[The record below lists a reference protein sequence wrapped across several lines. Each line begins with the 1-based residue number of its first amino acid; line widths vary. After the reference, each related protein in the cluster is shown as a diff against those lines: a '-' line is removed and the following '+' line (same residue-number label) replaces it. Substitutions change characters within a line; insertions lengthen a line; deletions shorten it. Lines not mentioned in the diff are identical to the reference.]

1 MPTLPRFVV
10 VTSNTNGKY
19 LRYIDEDIKNY
30 VPAGYLKFSG
40 QEAGSQYAKFEVEM
54 AKSSGNEGLVH
65 IKCCYNNKYWV
76 RRRLDSYLIAA
87 VADEPEED
95 KSKLLCTLF
104 EPVYIN
110 DDVLVDDDK
119 STNHILV
126 LRFLHTGR
134 KEYLTIYQGNQ
145 TGQYEPTLSGQNK
158 PALRGGLYVG
168 DRDPNPKLFDVFTVT
183 DWESLFMM
191 LPKHVAFKGHNGN
204 LLGTGLNEVFASAD
218 GGLSYSSGK
227 LWRLTKGDWLCL
239 DEDNST
245 SIQRFSVTEKIT
257 SDNSEAY
264 NKEVK
269 ELGVSKEI
277 YNVTFRLG
285 DAMIYNKKVVEI
297 VMGEAVNCTEETQ
310 TVELKLSYKKTR
322 SGSLKSS
329 VFKLGVQGSIDG
341 EVPVMADNGK
351 IEVDEF
357 AESVERRKTGTATTF
372 TCNVN
377 EVAVYKVVLTAMA
390 MVKVRLLATKAS
402 YDVPFS
408 YTKRE
413 TLADGNIITN
423 DMDDGVYCGTNTF
436 NFKFET
442 TEEKL

>member
-19 LRYIDEDIKNY
+19 LRYIDDD

-54 AKSSGNEGLVH
+54 ARSSGNEGLVH

-76 RRRLDSYLIAA
+76 RRSSNSYLIAA
-87 VADEPEED
+87 VADEPVED
-95 KSKLLCTLF
+95 KSKYSCTLF

-110 DDVLVDDDK
+110 DDFLVGDDK

-126 LRFLHTGR
+126 LRFRHTGR
-134 KEYLTIYQGNQ
+134 GEYLTIYQANDK
-145 TGQYEPTLSGQNK
+145 LS
-158 PALRGGLYVG
+158 GGLYVE
-168 DRDPNPKLFDVFTVT
+168 DKDHNPKLFDVFTVT

-204 LLGTGLNEVFASAD
+204 LLGTNLNEVFASAD

-227 LWRLTKGDWLCL
+227 LWRLTKGDLICL
-239 DEDNST
+239 DADDST
-245 SIQRFSVTEKIT
+245 SIKIFSVTEKIT
-257 SDNSEAY
+257 SDDSEAY

-269 ELGVSKEI
+269 ELGISKEI

-297 VMGEAVNCTEETQ
+297 VIGEVVNRTEKTQ
-310 TVELKLSYKKTR
+310 ILELNFSYKKTR

-329 VFKLGVQGSIDG
+329 MFNLGVQRSIIDG

-357 AESVERRKTGTATTF
+357 AGSVEGRKTGTATIF
-372 TCNVN
+372 TCSVN
-377 EVAVYKVVLTAMA
+377 EDAFYKVVLKAMA

-408 YTKRE
+408 YTQRV
-413 TLADGNIITN
+413 TLAGGKIITN

-436 NFKFET
+436 DFKFET

>member
-19 LRYIDEDIKNY
+19 LRYIDEDIKND

-76 RRRLDSYLIAA
+76 RRPSSCYLITA
-87 VADEPEED
+87 VADEPVED
-95 KSKLLCTLF
+95 KSKYSCTLF

-110 DDVLVDDDK
+110 DDFLVGDDK
-119 STNHILV
+119 STNHILM
-126 LRFLHTGR
+126 LRFRHTGR
-134 KEYLTIYQGNQ
+134 GEYLTNNDG
-145 TGQYEPTLSGQNK
+145 GGC
-158 PALRGGLYVG
+158 PAILGGLYLG
-168 DRDPNPKLFDVFTVT
+168 RKSPNPQFDVFTVT

-204 LLGTGLNEVFASAD
+204 LLGTRLSEVFASAD
-218 GGLSYSSGK
+218 GGLSYSLGK
-227 LWRLTKGDWLCL
+227 LWRLTKGDWICL
-239 DEDNST
+239 DADNST
-245 SIQRFSVTEKIT
+245 SIKRFPVTEKIT
-257 SDNSEAY
+257 SNDSEAY
-264 NKEVK
+264 LEVK

-277 YNVTFRLG
+277 YNVTFRLV
-285 DAMIYNKKVVEI
+285 DAIIYNKKVVEI
-297 VMGEAVNCTEETQ
+297 VVGEAVNRTKETQ
-310 TVELKLSYKKTR
+310 TVELNLWYKKTR

-329 VFKLGVQGSIDG
+329 VFKLGVQSSIDG
-341 EVPVMADNGK
+341 EVPVIADNGK

-357 AESVERRKTGTATTF
+357 AESVERRKTGAATTF
-372 TCNVN
+372 TCSVN

-390 MVKVRLLATKAS
+390 TVKVRLLATKAS

-408 YTKRE
+408 YTERQ
-413 TLADGNIITN
+413 TLADGTIITN

-436 NFKFET
+436 DFKFET
-442 TEEKL
+442 TEE

>member
-19 LRYIDEDIKNY
+19 LRYIDDD

-40 QEAGSQYAKFEVEM
+40 QEAGSQYAKFEVER

-65 IKCCYNNKYWV
+65 IKCCYNNKYW
-76 RRRLDSYLIAA
+76 STSSNWLIAA
-87 VADEPEED
+87 VADEPVED
-95 KSKLLCTLF
+95 KSQFSCTLF
-104 EPVYIN
+104 EPVSIN
-110 DDVLVDDDK
+110 DDFLVGDDK

-126 LRFLHTGR
+126 LRFRHPKR
-134 KEYLTIYQGNQ
+134 QDYLTIYKA
-145 TGQYEPTLSGQNK
+145 SGR
-158 PALRGGLYVG
+158 PAQSGGLYVG
-168 DRDPNPKLFDVFTVT
+168 DRHPNPNLFDVFTVT

-191 LPKHVAFKGHNGN
+191 LPKHVAFKGHDGN
-204 LLGTGLNEVFASAD
+204 LLGTRLNEAFASAN

-227 LWRLTKGDWLCL
+227 LWRLTKGDWICL
-239 DEDNST
+239 DADNST
-245 SIQRFSVTEKIT
+245 SIKRFPVTEKIT
-257 SDNSEAY
+257 SDDSEAY
-264 NKEVK
+264 NREVK

-277 YNVTFRLG
+277 HNVTFRLG

-297 VMGEAVNCTEETQ
+297 VMGEAVNRTEETQ
-310 TVELKLSYKKTR
+310 TVELNLSYKKTR

-329 VFKLGVQGSIDG
+329 LFKLGVQSSIDG

-372 TCNVN
+372 ACNVN

-390 MVKVRLLATKAS
+390 VVKVRLLATRAS

-408 YTKRE
+408 YTERE

-423 DMDDGVYCGTNTF
+423 DMDDGVYYGTNTF

>member
-19 LRYIDEDIKNY
+19 LRYIDEDIKNE

-65 IKCCYNNKYWV
+65 IKCCYNNKYWA
-76 RRRLDSYLIAA
+76 RRSPSSYLIAA
-87 VADEPEED
+87 VADEPVED
-95 KSKLLCTLF
+95 KSKYSCTLF

-110 DDVLVDDDK
+110 DDFLVGDDK

-126 LRFLHTGR
+126 LRFR
-134 KEYLTIYQGNQ
+134 YPEREEYLTIYQGNQ
-145 TGQYEPTLSGQNK
+145 PGQYE

-168 DRDPNPKLFDVFTVT
+168 DKDPNPKLFDVFTVT

-204 LLGTGLNEVFASAD
+204 LLGTRLNEVFASAD
-218 GGLSYSSGK
+218 GGLSYSLGK
-227 LWRLTKGDWLCL
+227 LWRLTKGDWICL
-239 DEDNST
+239 DADNST
-245 SIQRFSVTEKIT
+245 SIKRFSVTDKVT
-257 SDNSEAY
+257 RDDSEAY

-285 DAMIYNKKVVEI
+285 DAKIYNKKVVEI
-297 VMGEAVNCTEETQ
+297 AIGEVVNLIQETQ
-310 TVELKLSYKKTR
+310 ILEMNLSYKKPR

-329 VFKLGVQGSIDG
+329 VFKLDVQSIIDG
-341 EVPVMADNGK
+341 EVPVIADNGK

-357 AESVERRKTGTATTF
+357 AESVERRKTGAATIF
-372 TCNVN
+372 TCSVN
-377 EVAVYKVVLTAMA
+377 EAAVYKVVLTAMA
-390 MVKVRLLATKAS
+390 MVKVRLLGTKAS

-408 YTKRE
+408 YTERE
-413 TLADGNIITN
+413 TLADGKIITN

-442 TEEKL
+442 TEE

>member
-19 LRYIDEDIKNY
+19 LRYIDEDIKND
-30 VPAGYLKFSG
+30 VQAGYLKFSG

-76 RRRLDSYLIAA
+76 THRTSSSNYLIAA
-87 VADEPEED
+87 VADEPVED
-95 KSKLLCTLF
+95 KSQYSCTLF

-110 DDVLVDDDK
+110 DDFLVGDDE

-126 LRFLHTGR
+126 LRFRHTGR
-134 KEYLTIYQGNQ
+134 GEYLRIHQDNSRPG
-145 TGQYEPTLSGQNK
+145 LS
-158 PALRGGLYVG
+158 GGLYIG
-168 DRDPNPKLFDVFTVT
+168 EKYPNLEKFDVFTVT

-204 LLGTGLNEVFASAD
+204 LLGTRLNEVFASAD
-218 GGLSYSSGK
+218 GGLSNSSGK
-227 LWRLTKGDWLCL
+227 LWRLTKGNWICL
-239 DEDNST
+239 DAVNST
-245 SIQRFSVTEKIT
+245 SIKRFPVTEKIK
-257 SDNSEAY
+257 SDDSEAY
-264 NKEVK
+264 NREVK

-277 YNVTFRLG
+277 HNVTFRLG

-297 VMGEAVNCTEETQ
+297 VMGEAVNLTEETQ

-329 VFKLGVQGSIDG
+329 VFKLGVQSSIDG

-390 MVKVRLLATKAS
+390 MVKVRLLATRAS

-408 YTKRE
+408 YSEHE

-442 TEEKL
+442 TGEKL

>member
-1 MPTLPRFVV
+1 M
-10 VTSNTNGKY
+10 
-19 LRYIDEDIKNY
+19 
-30 VPAGYLKFSG
+30 
-40 QEAGSQYAKFEVEM
+40 
-54 AKSSGNEGLVH
+54 
-65 IKCCYNNKYWV
+65 
-76 RRRLDSYLIAA
+76 
-87 VADEPEED
+87 ADEPVED
-95 KSKLLCTLF
+95 KSQFSCTLF

-110 DDVLVDDDK
+110 DDFLVGDDK

-126 LRFLHTGR
+126 LRFRHPKR
-134 KEYLTIYQGNQ
+134 QEYLTIYKA
-145 TGQYEPTLSGQNK
+145 SGM
-158 PALRGGLYVG
+158 PARSGGLYVG
-168 DRDPNPKLFDVFTVT
+168 DRHPNPKLFDVFTVT

-204 LLGTGLNEVFASAD
+204 LLSTRLSEVSASAD

-227 LWRLTKGDWLCL
+227 LWRLTKGDWICL
-239 DEDNST
+239 DADNST
-245 SIQRFSVTEKIT
+245 SIKRFPVTEKIT
-257 SDNSEAY
+257 SDESEAY
-264 NKEVK
+264 NREVK

-277 YNVTFRLG
+277 HNVTFRLG

-297 VMGEAVNCTEETQ
+297 VMGEAVNRTEETQ
-310 TVELKLSYKKTR
+310 TVELNLSYKKTR

-329 VFKLGVQGSIDG
+329 VFKLGVQSSIDG

-390 MVKVRLLATKAS
+390 VVKVRLLATKAS

-408 YTKRE
+408 YSERE

>member
-19 LRYIDEDIKNY
+19 LRYIDEDIKND

-54 AKSSGNEGLVH
+54 AKSRCNEGLVH

-76 RRRLDSYLIAA
+76 RRRPDSYLIAA
-87 VADEPEED
+87 VADEPVED
-95 KSKLLCTLF
+95 KSKYSCTLF

-110 DDVLVDDDK
+110 DDFLVGDDK

-126 LRFLHTGR
+126 LRFRHTGR
-134 KEYLTIYQGNQ
+134 GEYLTIYKANDR
-145 TGQYEPTLSGQNK
+145 PALSG
-158 PALRGGLYVG
+158 GLLSG
-168 DRDPNPKLFDVFTVT
+168 DRVPNPKLFDVFTVT

-191 LPKHVAFKGHNGN
+191 LPKYVAFKGHDGN
-204 LLGTGLNEVFASAD
+204 LLGTCLNEVFASAD
-218 GGLSYSSGK
+218 GGLSYSSGI
-227 LWRLTKGDWLCL
+227 LWRLTKGDWICL
-239 DEDNST
+239 DADNST
-245 SIQRFSVTEKIT
+245 SLKRFPVTEKIT
-257 SDNSEAY
+257 SDDSEA
-264 NKEVK
+264 NNEEVK

-297 VMGEAVNCTEETQ
+297 VMGEAVNRTQETQ

-329 VFKLGVQGSIDG
+329 VFKLGVQSSIDG
-341 EVPVMADNGK
+341 EVPIIADNGK

-377 EVAVYKVVLTAMA
+377 EAAVYKVVLPAMA

-408 YTKRE
+408 YTERE
-413 TLADGNIITN
+413 TLADGKIITN

-442 TEEKL
+442 TEKDLTFHQSANTL

>member
-19 LRYIDEDIKNY
+19 LRYIDEDIKNE

-40 QEAGSQYAKFEVEM
+40 QEAGSQYAKFEVEK

-76 RRRLDSYLIAA
+76 RRTLTSSSYLIAA
-87 VADEPEED
+87 VADEPVED
-95 KSKLLCTLF
+95 KTNESCTLF

-110 DDVLVDDDK
+110 DDYLVGDDE
-119 STNHILV
+119 STNHILM
-126 LRFLHTGR
+126 LRFRHTRRGEFL
-134 KEYLTIYQGNQ
+134 KIYNGGSN
-145 TGQYEPTLSGQNK
+145 
-158 PALRGGLYVG
+158 PAHFGGLYIG
-168 DRDPNPKLFDVFTVT
+168 DRNPNPQFDVFTVT

-191 LPKHVAFKGHNGN
+191 LPKDVAFKGHNGN
-204 LLGTGLNEVFASAD
+204 LLGTRLNEVFTSAD
-218 GGLSYSSGK
+218 GGLSFSSGK
-227 LWRLTKGDWLCL
+227 LWRLTKGDWICL
-239 DEDNST
+239 DADNST
-245 SIQRFSVTEKIT
+245 SIKRFAVTEKIT
-257 SDNSEAY
+257 SNDSEAY
-264 NKEVK
+264 QEVK

-277 YNVTFRLG
+277 YNVNFRLK
-285 DAMIYNKKVVEI
+285 DAMIYTKKVVEI
-297 VMGEAVNCTEETQ
+297 VIGEAVNRTEETQ

-329 VFKLGVQGSIDG
+329 VFKLGVQRSIDG
-341 EVPVMADNGK
+341 EVPVIADNGK

-357 AESVERRKTGTATTF
+357 AESVERRKTGTATIF
-372 TCNVN
+372 TCSVN

-408 YTKRE
+408 YTQRE
-413 TLADGNIITN
+413 TLTGGQIITN

-436 NFKFET
+436 NFKLET